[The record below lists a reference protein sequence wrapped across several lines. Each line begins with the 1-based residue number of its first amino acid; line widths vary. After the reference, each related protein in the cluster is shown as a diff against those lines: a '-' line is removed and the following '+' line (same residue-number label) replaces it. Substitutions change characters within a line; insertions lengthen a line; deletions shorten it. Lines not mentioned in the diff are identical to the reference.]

1 MAEIHVENLN
11 KAYPLP
17 GGGLRQAL
25 KGIDLHVSSGEFV
38 CLLGP
43 SGCGKTTLLNILAGL
58 DSADTGRV
66 QVGDPRR
73 PPVTSYMFQEPRL
86 LPWASVRANL
96 LFVLDQHGSDAN
108 ERVDYW
114 LEKVGLEGRGDDYPR
129 QLSIGQRQR
138 VAVARALIIEP
149 QVLFMDEPFSSLDE
163 LTASRMREE
172 LLALWGELGCTVVFV
187 THNPLEAT
195 FLADRI
201 AVMSAGAGRIFEQLD
216 VSAILPRPRN
226 ADDTR
231 LWEVSRH
238 AVRLLRGEATDAS
251 ILGVPREMQDA

>member
-1 MAEIHVENLN
+1 
-11 KAYPLP
+11 
-17 GGGLRQAL
+17 
-25 KGIDLHVSSGEFV
+25 
-38 CLLGP
+38 
-43 SGCGKTTLLNILAGL
+43 
-58 DSADTGRV
+58 
-66 QVGDPRR
+66 
-73 PPVTSYMFQEPRL
+73 
-86 LPWASVRANL
+86 
-96 LFVLDQHGSDAN
+96 
-108 ERVDYW
+108 YW

-226 ADDTR
+226 A
-231 LWEVSRH
+231 
-238 AVRLLRGEATDAS
+238 
-251 ILGVPREMQDA
+251 